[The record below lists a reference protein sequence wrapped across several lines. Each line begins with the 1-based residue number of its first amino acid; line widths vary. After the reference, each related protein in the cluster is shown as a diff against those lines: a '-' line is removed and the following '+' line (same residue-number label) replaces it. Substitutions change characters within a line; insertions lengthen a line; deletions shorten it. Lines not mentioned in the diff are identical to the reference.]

1 MKQQLSAEI
10 REETGSGP
18 SGRYR
23 EEELIPAVLY
33 GREVETKNLLLDAHE
48 ISELLRD
55 GALNNVLVDLQL
67 ASDDEK
73 RQVLIKDA
81 DLDPVSSDLLH
92 VDLHQVSPEDR
103 VQVKVPVKLTG
114 ESPGVEQEDGI
125 LDKPVR
131 TLRID
136 CQASEI
142 PSQIDVSIAEMEIGD
157 KIFVRDLE
165 VGENIDILTDQ
176 DRVLVS
182 VQPPEEF
189 DLEVTP
195 AAGVGVIEETVE
207 EALEEAEEVEAEE
220 VEAEEEA
227 EEGEAAEGEAEAVE
241 EEVG

>member
-1 MKQQLSAEI
+1 MEHQLTAEV

-23 EEELIPAVLY
+23 KEELIPAVLY
-33 GREVETKNLLLDAHE
+33 GREVEPKNLLLDVHE
-48 ISELLRD
+48 ISELLRE
-55 GALNNVLVDLQL
+55 GARGNVLVDLQL

-81 DLDPVSSDLLH
+81 DLDPVTSELLH

-125 LDKPVR
+125 LDKPIR

-142 PSQIDVSIAEMEIGD
+142 PPQIEVSIAEMEIGD
-157 KIFVRDLE
+157 KIFVEDIE
-165 VGENIDILTDQ
+165 VAAGVDILTDPQ
-176 DRVLVS
+176 RVVVS

-195 AAGVGVIEETVE
+195 AAGVGLIEETVE
-207 EALEEAEEVEAEE
+207 EALEEAEEVEGEE
-220 VEAEEEA
+220 VEAEEG
-227 EEGEAAEGEAEAVE
+227 EEVESAEGEAEADE
-241 EEVG
+241 DETG